1 MYSVK
6 RMRGI
11 VLVAMAIACAATLAA
26 QTAPQVIQG
35 PGVETFLRDAKIV
48 GMKDIGKGVTLP
60 RKASLELD
68 GVTGAA
74 VFKVV
79 DEKPEHPVNPGGGDL
94 EPEFQDSWRTEVA
107 AYEFDK
113 LVGFGL
119 VPATVER
126 VYEGAH
132 GSMQLWVTSKM
143 DEATRVK
150 NKIRPPDQQ
159 AWDNQIATL
168 HLWDAMIYN
177 TDRNAGNILITEDWK
192 VVAIDHSRTFRP
204 FAQLKD
210 GKSLKRFSRAILA
223 KLATLDEAE
232 LNQHLSKYLTPFQI
246 RGILKRR
253 DAVEAL
259 AKKLVAQQGE
269 AAVLY

>member
-1 MYSVK
+1 MSSVK
-6 RMRGI
+6 RMQWI
-11 VLVAMAIACAATLAA
+11 VPIAAAIACAIGLAA

-35 PGVETFLRDAKIV
+35 PEVEKFLRDATIV
-48 GMKDIGKGVTLP
+48 SMKDIGKGVTLP
-60 RKASLELD
+60 RKATLELD

-74 VFKVV
+74 AFKVI
-79 DEKPEHPVNPGGGDL
+79 DDKPEHPVSPGGDI

-132 GSMQLWVTSKM
+132 GSLQLWVTSKM

-159 AWDNQIATL
+159 DWDNQVSTL
-168 HLWDAMIYN
+168 HLWDAIIYN
-177 TDRNAGNILITEDWK
+177 TDRNAGNMLITEDWK
-192 VVAIDHSRTFRP
+192 IRAIDHSRSFRP

-210 GKSLKRFSRAILA
+210 AKSVTRFSRAILA
-223 KLATLDEAE
+223 KLQTLTEAQ
-232 LNQHLSKYLTPFQI
+232 LNEHLAEYLTPFQI

-259 AKKLVAQQGE
+259 AKKLVAQKGE
-269 AAVLY
+269 TAVLY